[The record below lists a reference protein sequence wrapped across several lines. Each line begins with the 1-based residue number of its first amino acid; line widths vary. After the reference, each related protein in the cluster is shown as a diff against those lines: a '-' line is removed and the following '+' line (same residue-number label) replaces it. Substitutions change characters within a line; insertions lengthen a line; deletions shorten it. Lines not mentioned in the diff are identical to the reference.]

1 MEVKVFDGTLLTM
14 EQINEKI
21 GWKSKEIKYIFED
34 ASELENNLTND
45 INNLRMNPIL
55 FYEKNIKKNGNA
67 VWTEDFLNKME
78 YQNGI
83 NGIQPLSAN
92 NTCYYELHN
101 YMALNYE
108 YIYEKLDNRNLNK
121 FMEELQ
127 EQININID
135 SRFSCENYVDCRVTK
150 KENSLDI
157 CKQFLLDK
165 KIRKS
170 IFNEKNKSIAV
181 NIFDNFYDDAYF
193 IILVILKVKG
203 DEEKYEKY
211 INEQSDSNNKNKNKQ

>member
-1 MEVKVFDGTLLTM
+1 
-14 EQINEKI
+14 
-21 GWKSKEIKYIFED
+21 
-34 ASELENNLTND
+34 
-45 INNLRMNPIL
+45 
-55 FYEKNIKKNGNA
+55 
-67 VWTEDFLNKME
+67 ME

-211 INEQSDSNNKNKNKQ
+211 INEQSDSDNKNKQ